1 MAFGLGE
8 QYERTS
14 RPPVRTAESV
24 WEQWR
29 EQRIDIACECWFTSQ
44 GKTMPLLIKFMD
56 AEGCL
61 RTFRNIR
68 VNYME
73 ERNYSGIHL
82 VEYDC
87 EVEYGGRLEKIKLFF
102 YTAKCRW
109 AMRFMREAG

>member
-14 RPPVRTAESV
+14 RPPGRTAESV

-29 EQRIDIACECWFTSQ
+29 EQR
-44 GKTMPLLIKFMD
+44 
-56 AEGCL
+56 
-61 RTFRNIR
+61 
-68 VNYME
+68 
-73 ERNYSGIHL
+73 NYSGIHS

-87 EVEYGGRLEKIKLFF
+87 DVEYGGRLEKIKLFF

-109 AMRFMREAG
+109 AMRFEREAG